1 MYRKKGLSHMKV
13 ILTQSHDE
21 STQKGAEI
29 ILEALNRK
37 PDILLG
43 LATGETPL
51 GVYRR
56 LADACRDGKADFS
69 RARTVNL
76 DEYVGCREE
85 DSYRKFMFD
94 NLFSHINLPPQNI
107 TIADHQ
113 AEPEAEVKRLR
124 GFFERNTVDLQLLGI
139 GPNGHIGF
147 NEPDETLEA
156 LVHITPLAQAT
167 IEANARWF
175 ADGAVPERAITM
187 GMGDILRARS
197 VLLIVKGESKREVLR
212 GLLNSTAVTTRNP
225 ATLLHLHPDVTLI
238 AERSLTE

>member
-1 MYRKKGLSHMKV
+1 LTKNYEESAKKGA
-13 ILTQSHDE
+13 
-21 STQKGAEI
+21 GI
-29 ILEALNRK
+29 ILDALAKK
-37 PDILLG
+37 PDLLLG

-51 GVYRR
+51 GLYRLLIEAYKEGR
-56 LADACRDGKADFS
+56 ADFS

-94 NLFSHINLPPQNI
+94 NLFSHINLPEENI
-107 TIADHQ
+107 TIADRQ
-113 AEPEAEVKRLR
+113 ADAEAEAARMR

-147 NEPDETLEA
+147 NEPADSLETLF
-156 LVHITPLAQAT
+156 HITPLAQAT
-167 IEANARWF
+167 IDANARWF
-175 ADGAVPERAITM
+175 ADGVVPASAATM

-212 GLLNSTAVTTRNP
+212 GLLNSTAVTTQNP
-225 ATLLHLHPDVTLI
+225 STFLHLHPDVTVI
-238 AERSLTE
+238 AEESLTV